1 MPVDREIHFGY
12 PNAEK
17 AFAFAKRVSVDIIG
31 GEEDLAVDYAAYMND
46 TNQRSGYYFEPED
59 RFKQQLRD
67 SFINTLDELG
77 WKTGKID
84 EPKTYANKDRYVGV
98 HSPWGPRI
106 ASVWSL
112 DSIYDPVEL
121 GDEKSNFS
129 IAVNLSSRYKPH
141 IMDMD
146 NPHGGLDNA
155 VVFNKEFFDR
165 IEVCKRNIIKAIPEM
180 HDAEVFIRNVFY

>member
-12 PNAEK
+12 PNAER
-17 AFAFAKRVSVDIIG
+17 AFAFAKRIG
-31 GEEDLAVDYAAYMND
+31 IDVVGGKAETAVDYDTYMND
-46 TNQRSGYYFEPED
+46 TDKRSMYDFDTDG
-59 RFKQQLRD
+59 RFNKQLRD
-67 SFINTLDELG
+67 SFISTLDELG
-77 WKTGKID
+77 WKTGEIA
-84 EPKTYANKDRYVGV
+84 EPKHYANDNRYIGV

-106 ASVWSL
+106 ARIWGL
-112 DSIYDPVEL
+112 YSIYDPVEL

-141 IMDMD
+141 VMDMD

-155 VVFNKEFFDR
+155 IVFDQEFFDR
-165 IEVCKRNIIKAIPEM
+165 IEVCKRNIVKAIPEM

>member
-1 MPVDREIHFGY
+1 MPVDREIHLGY

-17 AFAFAKRVSVDIIG
+17 AFEFAKRIGIDITD
-31 GEEDLAVDYAAYMND
+31 GEETVFDYAAYMND
-46 TNQRSGYYFEPED
+46 TDPRSMYVFEPET
-59 RFKQQLRD
+59 RFDKQLRE
-67 SFINTLDELG
+67 SFISTLDELG
-77 WKTGKID
+77 WKTGEIT
-84 EPKTYANKDRYVGV
+84 EPKTYANKVRYIGV

-106 ASVWSL
+106 ASVWNIWSC
-112 DSIYDPVEL
+112 YDPIEL

-155 VVFNKEFFDR
+155 VVFDKEFFDR
-165 IEVCKRNIIKAIPEM
+165 IEVCKRNIINAIPEM

>member
-1 MPVDREIHFGY
+1 MPVDREIHVGY

-17 AFAFAKRVSVDIIG
+17 AFAFAKRVGVDIIG
-31 GEEDLAVDYAAYMND
+31 GAEDLAVDYAAYMND
-46 TNQRSGYYFEPED
+46 TDSQSGYYFEPED
-59 RFKQQLRD
+59 RFKKQLRD
-67 SFINTLDELG
+67 SFISTLDELG
-77 WKTGKID
+77 WKTGEIA
-84 EPKTYANKDRYVGV
+84 EPKHYANDNRYIGV

-106 ASVWSL
+106 ARIWGL
-112 DSIYDPVEL
+112 YSIYDPVEL

-141 IMDMD
+141 VMDMD

-155 VVFNKEFFDR
+155 VVFDREFFDR
-165 IEVCKRNIIKAIPEM
+165 IEVCKRNIVNAIPEM

>member
-17 AFAFAKRVSVDIIG
+17 AFAFAKRISIDIIG
-31 GEEDLAVDYAAYMND
+31 GEEDIAVDYDAYMTD
-46 TNQRSGYYFEPED
+46 TDPRSVYYFEPETQ
-59 RFKQQLRD
+59 FNKQLRD
-67 SFINTLDELG
+67 SFINTLTELD
-77 WKTGKID
+77 WKTGEIT
-84 EPKTYANKDRYVGV
+84 EPKHYANDERYIGV

-106 ASVWSL
+106 AGVWSL
-112 DSIYDPVEL
+112 FSIYDPVEL

-146 NPHGGLDNA
+146 NPYGGLDNA
-155 VVFNKEFFDR
+155 VVFDKEFFDR
-165 IEVCKRNIIKAIPEM
+165 IEVCKRNIVNAIPEM

>member
-1 MPVDREIHFGY
+1 MPVDREIHLGY

-17 AFAFAKRVSVDIIG
+17 AFEFAKRIGIDITD
-31 GEEDLAVDYAAYMND
+31 GEETVFDYAAYMND
-46 TNQRSGYYFEPED
+46 TDPRSMYVFEPET
-59 RFKQQLRD
+59 RFDKQLRD
-67 SFINTLDELG
+67 SFISTLDELG
-77 WKTGKID
+77 WKTGEIV
-84 EPKTYANKDRYVGV
+84 EPKIYADSNRYIGV

-106 ASVWSL
+106 AGFWGLWSC
-112 DSIYDPVEL
+112 YDPVEL

-155 VVFNKEFFDR
+155 VVFDKEFFDR
-165 IEVCKRNIIKAIPEM
+165 IEVCKRNIINAIPEM